1 VVFADSS
8 GFIAAFDAR
17 DAAHAK
23 AAEAWRQIA
32 KGRERLVTTQL
43 VLAETVTHLRRRGGW
58 DLSRRAGAAI
68 LDSAL
73 IEVVGL
79 DEEQLG
85 AAWREFVR
93 NPDPKLSLCDA
104 ASFIVMRDHHVCLAF
119 TLDRHFVDAGFD
131 VLPRGSSQPAER

>member
-17 DAAHAK
+17 DAAHTK
-23 AAEAWRQIA
+23 TAAAWRQLA
-32 KGRERLVTTQL
+32 KEHERLVTTQL

-58 DLSRRAGAAI
+58 ELSLRAGAAM
-68 LDSAL
+68 LDSPL

-79 DEEQLG
+79 DAEQLG

-93 NPDPKLSLCDA
+93 NPDPKVSLCDA
-104 ASFIVMRDHHVCLAF
+104 ASFIVMRDRHVRRAL
-119 TLDRHFVDAGFD
+119 TLDRHFVAAGFD
-131 VLPRGSSQPAER
+131 VLP

>member
-17 DAAHAK
+17 DAAHAPT
-23 AAEAWRQIA
+23 AAAWRQIA
-32 KGRERLVTTQL
+32 NGRERLVTTQL
-43 VLAETVTHLRRRGGW
+43 VLAETVTHLRRRGSW
-58 DLSRRAGAAI
+58 DLSLRAGAAI

-79 DEEQLG
+79 DAEQLA

-93 NPDPKLSLCDA
+93 NPDPKLSLCDT
-104 ASFIVMRDHHVCLAF
+104 ASFIVMRDRRVRRAL

-131 VLPRGSSQPAER
+131 VVP

>member
-1 VVFADSS
+1 MVFVDSS

-17 DAAHAK
+17 DAAHQPT
-23 AAEAWRQIA
+23 AAAWRQIA

-58 DLSRRAGAAI
+58 DLSLRAGAAI

-79 DEEQLG
+79 DTEQLA
-85 AAWREFVR
+85 AAWRDFVR

-104 ASFIVMRDHHVCLAF
+104 ASFIVMRDRRVRRAL
-119 TLDRHFVDAGFD
+119 TVDRHFVAAGFD
-131 VLPRGSSQPAER
+131 VLPRGFPERGER